1 MNPEYTIQS
10 VTTPPHHPSAVFLF
24 VDSRLVQCWGA
35 LVAAACSFLSMLT
48 SVGCIDDVTTI
59 QHRPGDLVMVG
70 DAMYD
75 ITIAKL
81 LLPWLRELASE
92 GEIEARN
99 KGKGAGGE
107 VSVLV
112 SFYLL
117 LIK

>member
-1 MNPEYTIQS
+1 
-10 VTTPPHHPSAVFLF
+10 
-24 VDSRLVQCWGA
+24 
-35 LVAAACSFLSMLT
+35 MLT

-99 KGKGAGGE
+99 KGKGAERGLFLFL
-107 VSVLV
+107 STC
-112 SFYLL
+112 Y
-117 LIK
+117 

>member
-1 MNPEYTIQS
+1 
-10 VTTPPHHPSAVFLF
+10 
-24 VDSRLVQCWGA
+24 
-35 LVAAACSFLSMLT
+35 
-48 SVGCIDDVTTI
+48 
-59 QHRPGDLVMVG
+59 MVG